1 MSSAKLFFSL
11 LLKFPNNGIRAIVL
25 EGPVRENSFLLS
37 MAFTISPPVFD
48 GENYYV
54 WVVKMKA
61 HLRGLGLWQ
70 WVESEREEK
79 KSTVVEAPME
89 KKPKAGK
96 KLSKEGSTAPWR
108 QQQEVHDYFAG
119 DPNCY
124 TFGASWRTGEN
135 CCL

>member
-1 MSSAKLFFSL
+1 M
-11 LLKFPNNGIRAIVL
+11 
-25 EGPVRENSFLLS
+25 RENSFLLS
-37 MAFTISPPVFD
+37 MAFTLSPPVFD

-79 KSTVVEAPME
+79 KSTVAEAPME

-96 KLSKEGSTAPWR
+96 KLPKEGNTAP
-108 QQQEVHDYFAG
+108 G
-119 DPNCY
+119 DNNKKSTITSREIQTAIRLVLPRELAKIAVSEGTKAVTNW
-124 TFGASWRTGEN
+124 F
-135 CCL
+135 LM